1 MPIYD
6 LDEESTLFEPLKIKV
21 GGKELVIEDVAR
33 KEFEKIADIKDPLE
47 QLAGW
52 ANIKVEELE
61 QIPMRKVAG
70 AINIIA
76 REFMG
81 PSAINFKPKKA

>member
-1 MPIYD
+1 MPTYD

-21 GGKELVIEDVAR
+21 GGKELIIEDVAR
-33 KEFEKIADIKDPLE
+33 KEFDRIADIADPHE

-52 ANIKVEELE
+52 AKVKVKELE
-61 QIPMRKVAG
+61 QVPMRKVAA

-76 REFMG
+76 REFLG
-81 PSAINFKPKKA
+81 PAARNFTPKKA

>member
-1 MPIYD
+1 MPTYD
-6 LDEESTLFEPLKIKV
+6 LDEEGTLFEPLKIKV
-21 GGKELVIEDVAR
+21 GGKELIIKDVTR
-33 KEFEKIADIKDPLE
+33 KEFDKIADIKDPCE

-52 ANIKVEELE
+52 AHVSVKEIE

-76 REFMG
+76 REFQG
-81 PSAINFKPKKA
+81 PPARNFLPKKA